1 MTPGASPGEPDGQA
15 DPAADAVAAAAKMW
29 GDTAVAR
36 SGGPAHRGWLDSPL
50 VLRECV
56 QPRLSGNVDE
66 NWLAGL
72 VRRLGIPPS
81 GHWLSL
87 GCGGAGTE
95 IGAARRGLF
104 GSMLALDLAEPAIAE
119 ARRAAAA
126 RGVDRIEFGLV
137 DFNRLELAPAAFDV
151 VLMCMS
157 LHHVAALEK
166 VLRAVRAA
174 LKPGGYFL
182 INEFVGPRQFQFPDR
197 QLAVVRELLDAL
209 PERLRIDST
218 TGRVKAEY
226 VRQSVAH
233 WNRWDPSEAVRSDEI
248 VPLLRRTFDV
258 AVELPYG
265 GTVLNLLLEH
275 VVQNWDLR
283 EPRDVELFRLLA
295 RAEDLLLRTGVLAND
310 FTVMA
315 MRRPTWRSRL
325 RAWRQRRAPH
335 GRLPL

>member
-1 MTPGASPGEPDGQA
+1 
-15 DPAADAVAAAAKMW
+15 
-29 GDTAVAR
+29 
-36 SGGPAHRGWLDSPL
+36 
-50 VLRECV
+50 
-56 QPRLSGNVDE
+56 
-66 NWLAGL
+66 
-72 VRRLGIPPS
+72 
-81 GHWLSL
+81 
-87 GCGGAGTE
+87 
-95 IGAARRGLF
+95 
-104 GSMLALDLAEPAIAE
+104 
-119 ARRAAAA
+119 
-126 RGVDRIEFGLV
+126 
-137 DFNRLELAPAAFDV
+137 
-151 VLMCMS
+151 MS

-209 PERLRIDST
+209 PERLRLDST
-218 TGRVKAEY
+218 TGRVKTEY
-226 VRQSVAH
+226 IRQSVAH

-258 AVELPYG
+258 ALELPYG

-275 VVQNWDLR
+275 IVQNWDLR

-295 RAEDLLLRTGVLAND
+295 RTEDLLLRTGALAND

-325 RAWRQRRAPH
+325 RAWRHRRVPQG
-335 GRLPL
+335 GRPL